1 MGRNEVYNLGW
12 GEFSEKGQKEVTMV
26 TCHFSW
32 VVATLFDLLQ
42 KGCLNISWRGYRDVQ
57 LLTGGGHT
65 STTSLKGRKR
75 YFSHLLTI
83 LDLFLALNEKSLLGT
98 TCTSCYARQILLRR
112 LFKKKVKKRS
122 SRTHVKVWWPVGTC
136 FQLLQKSG
144 LNKSC
149 REYKDVQV
157 LTGGHTST
165 ASLTGRKR
173 NFSQLLPI
181 LDLYF
186 GL

>member
-83 LDLFLALNEKSLLGT
+83 LDLFLALNEIVYWGQLVHLATPDNFYSNDFSEKG
-98 TCTSCYARQILLRR
+98 Q
-112 LFKKKVKKRS
+112 KKVIKD
-122 SRTHVKVWWPVGTC
+122 TCQVWWPVGTC
-136 FQLLQKSG
+136 FQLLQKSC

-149 REYKDVQV
+149 REYKDVQL

-165 ASLTGRKR
+165 TSLKGRKG
-173 NFSQLLPI
+173 NFSHSLAI